1 MGSDSRSDSRWS
13 DLCVPEMPGRA
24 YYCEAIGLF
33 GNRKVSVLQFLG
45 GYSLCFIKFSH
56 FSLQNSWGGVE
67 RKIRHISYKSILI
80 PLLASLPSFSL
91 FKKYM
96 LIFGRFWSLLLHEGL
111 L

>member
-24 YYCEAIGLF
+24 YYCEAIGPLVTEKF
-33 GNRKVSVLQFLG
+33 QFC
-45 GYSLCFIKFSH
+45 SSWVVTVLCFIKFSH
-56 FSLQNSWGGVE
+56 FLFKIVGGVGK
-67 RKIRHISYKSILI
+67 KIRHISYKSMLI

-96 LIFGRFWSLLLHEGL
+96 FIFGRFWSLLLHEGFL
-111 L
+111 